1 MVQLLWI
8 KPYTPRGE
16 FYQGARTSCT
26 DKQHVEALAD
36 DVCDHVPHE
45 CNPPHPPRR
54 VFQIFQTHDDNPY
67 RADKVLYSWPR
78 PRQPGD
84 DFDAPDGSYE
94 YCDYRALLQDIDLT
108 PHIKFEKTHCQSRC
122 LLSFTSYTENVYRVI
137 NATII
142 PYGAIMFVRFQTV
155 EMGPLVP
162 KIESPIIMAPN
173 SAIPHSATTSYRNW
187 DPETPVGPPENIH
200 HIPYSEPPPLQVVG
214 PEAYP
219 VYERSRPIS
228 HGPVDIRQYDPPS
241 HYPPTSSEYF
251 RMPQLPIPPH
261 LQQQQYPPMPPHPP
275 PYGQEQ
281 FQHIKPL
288 PSPYTSGAPSQP
300 APYTSSAPW
309 TKTTSPKK
317 PEAGPSSRPML
328 QPPPGVDGCI
338 WCHTRASPEWRRS
351 DSGIKNM
358 CNA

>member
-1 MVQLLWI
+1 
-8 KPYTPRGE
+8 
-16 FYQGARTSCT
+16 
-26 DKQHVEALAD
+26 
-36 DVCDHVPHE
+36 VCDHVPHE

-54 VFQIFQTHDDNPY
+54 VFQIFQTHEDNPY

-84 DFDAPDGSYE
+84 EFDAPDGSYE

-122 LLSFTSYTENVYRVI
+122 LLSFTSYTENIYRVI

-155 EMGPLVP
+155 EQGPLVP
-162 KIESPIIMAPN
+162 KIESPMVPL
-173 SAIPHSATTSYRNW
+173 PHSAPISHAATSTYRDW
-187 DPETPVGPPENIH
+187 DSETAGPPAIVH
-200 HIPYSEPPPLQVVG
+200 QIPYGEIPPTDQAMPA
-214 PEAYP
+214 EAYHHSH
-219 VYERSRPIS
+219 YERSRPIQS
-228 HGPVDIRQYDPPS
+228 HPVDIRQYDPPS

-251 RMPQLPIPPH
+251 RMPPLPLPPH
-261 LQQQQYPPMPPHPP
+261 LQQQYPPMPPSHPP

-281 FQHIKPL
+281 FHPTPQ
-288 PSPYTSGAPSQP
+288 SAPFT
-300 APYTSSAPW
+300 ASAPW
-309 TKTTSPKK
+309 TKNASPKK
-317 PEAGPSSRPML
+317 HEGGPSTRPML

>member
-1 MVQLLWI
+1 M
-8 KPYTPRGE
+8 PEY
-16 FYQGARTSCT
+16 A

-54 VFQIFQTHDDNPY
+54 VFQIFQTHEDNPY

-122 LLSFTSYTENVYRVI
+122 LLSFTSYTENIYRVI

-162 KIESPIIMAPN
+162 KIESPVVMPPSSAVPN
-173 SAIPHSATTSYRNW
+173 SAISSYRNW
-187 DPETPVGPPENIH
+187 DTETAGPPENVH
-200 HIPYSEPPPLQVVG
+200 PYSEPPLQVVG

-219 VYERSRPIS
+219 VSHYDRSRPIS

-251 RMPQLPIPPH
+251 RMPPLPLPPH
-261 LQQQQYPPMPPHPP
+261 LQPQYPPMPPMPTHAP

-281 FQHIKPL
+281 FQHPH
-288 PSPYTSGAPSQP
+288 PNP
-300 APYTSSAPW
+300 APYTSTAPW
-309 TKTTSPKK
+309 QKTAGIASGNITGVGNVPKK